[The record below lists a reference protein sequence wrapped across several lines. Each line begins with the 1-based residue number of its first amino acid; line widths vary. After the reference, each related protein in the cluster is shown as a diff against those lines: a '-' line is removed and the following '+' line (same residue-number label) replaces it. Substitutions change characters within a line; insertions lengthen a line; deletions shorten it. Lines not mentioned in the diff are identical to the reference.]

1 LLSGVDRCTS
11 QQYDAVAQ
19 RFTFTMAPRF
29 SISLSDEVVAQLRN
43 TKPSHRPMS
52 QHIVDLVVEAMI
64 SRKNSELRRTAI
76 KDGNAAIVDHN

>member
-1 LLSGVDRCTS
+1 MLSGVDRCTS

-19 RFTFTMAPRF
+19 RFTFAMASRF

-64 SRKNSELRRTAI
+64 SRKNSELRRITLESS
-76 KDGNAAIVDHN
+76 NAAIVDHN